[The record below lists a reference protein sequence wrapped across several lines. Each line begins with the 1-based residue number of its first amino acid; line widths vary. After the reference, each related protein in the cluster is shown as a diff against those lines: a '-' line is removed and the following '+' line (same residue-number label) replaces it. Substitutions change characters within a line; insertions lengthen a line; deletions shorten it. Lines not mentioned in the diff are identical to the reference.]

1 MPIFPSGPLTVY
13 RRAAMASDFE
23 VSLNATRDDSG
34 ADAALDALDEV
45 DRVEN
50 VLSIFRP
57 TTLASRVNLLAAE
70 LNVRVDEE
78 FWGWLETAIRFSEET
93 EGAFD
98 VAAAP
103 IWRAW
108 GFAKRDGAF
117 PAPEVVERAL
127 QLSGT
132 RHLQLDEAER
142 SIAFDEE
149 GVELNFGAIGKGIAL
164 DAAAQ
169 KLLAGGQTNFLI
181 QGGKSGCVARG
192 GRLNDD
198 LFVFGDFADEE
209 SDESDDENR
218 NDENRD
224 DENRNKETNATR
236 PDVFPPNA
244 VFAFGSAVETV
255 LTQGLGALSS
265 SNDAA
270 SLGGETDEDDDPE
283 FDEESGQ
290 RRRTSRRA
298 DEEAVEALIPE
309 FLRPDAETE
318 RLALL
323 SKSRRFKGWTIGVA
337 HPLFPERRIGEIFL
351 RDRAL
356 GTSGSTY
363 QFFRCGGKRYSH
375 VVDPRTGYP
384 TTGVLSTTVLAPTA
398 TEADALST
406 AFFVLGPEKTAAFCA
421 NRPEIGA
428 LLVLERETSPGYALA
443 TFNLGP
449 DVWREL

>member
-45 DRVEN
+45 DRIEN

-93 EGAFD
+93 DGAFD

-117 PAPEVVERAL
+117 PAPEIIERAL

-169 KLLAGGQTNFLI
+169 KLLDGGQTDFLI

-198 LFVFGDFADEE
+198 LFVFGDFADDKQKEE
-209 SDESDDENR
+209 TEQE
-218 NDENRD
+218 
-224 DENRNKETNATR
+224 KAGETRSIA
-236 PDVFPPNA
+236 FPKSA
-244 VFAFGSAVETV
+244 VFAFGSGVETV
-255 LTQGLGALSS
+255 LTQGLDALAA

-270 SLGGETDEDDDPE
+270 SFNNETDDEDDPE
-283 FDEESGQ
+283 FDEESG
-290 RRRTSRRA
+290 RRRKTSRRA

-318 RLALL
+318 RLATL
-323 SKSRRFKGWTIGVA
+323 SKARRFPGWTIGVA
-337 HPLFPERRIGEIFL
+337 HPLFPERRLGEICL

-428 LLVLERETSPGYALA
+428 LLVLERETSPGYEIA

>member
-70 LNVRVDEE
+70 FNVRVNEE

-117 PAPEVVERAL
+117 PAPEIIERAL

-132 RHLQLDEAER
+132 RHLQLDEVER

-169 KLLAGGQTNFLI
+169 KLLDGGQTDFLI

-198 LFVFGDFADEE
+198 LFVFGDFADAEE
-209 SDESDDENR
+209 ADETRSDVYPE
-218 NDENRD
+218 
-224 DENRNKETNATR
+224 
-236 PDVFPPNA
+236 NA
-244 VFAFGSAVETV
+244 VFAFGAAVETV

-265 SNDAA
+265 SNDAK
-270 SLGGETDEDDDPE
+270 SRGGETDEDDDPE
-283 FDEESGQ
+283 FDEESGR

-323 SKSRRFKGWTIGVA
+323 SKARRYPGWTIGVA

>member
-45 DRVEN
+45 DRIEN

-78 FWGWLETAIRFSEET
+78 FWCWLETAIRFSEET
-93 EGAFD
+93 DGAFD

-117 PAPEVVERAL
+117 PAPEIIERAL

-169 KLLAGGQTNFLI
+169 KLLDGGQTDFLI

-198 LFVFGDFADEE
+198 LFVFGDFADK
-209 SDESDDENR
+209 DE
-218 NDENRD
+218 
-224 DENRNKETNATR
+224 KAETNQEETNETR
-236 PDVFPPNA
+236 SAAFPENA
-244 VFAFGSAVETV
+244 VFAFGSAIETV
-255 LTQGLGALSS
+255 LTQGLGAFAA

-270 SLGGETDEDDDPE
+270 SFNDKTDEDDDPE
-283 FDEESGQ
+283 FDEESG
-290 RRRTSRRA
+290 RRRKTSRRA

-323 SKSRRFKGWTIGVA
+323 SKARRYSGWTIGVA
-337 HPLFPERRIGEIFL
+337 HPLFPERRLGEISL

-356 GTSGSTY
+356 ATSGSTY

-421 NRPEIGA
+421 KRPEIGA